1 MSGDG
6 GQKSVPREVL
16 EQIDR
21 ALNDDKTLMTA
32 LGYTKK
38 LMVLLAN
45 AGLPCDGARVDDLV
59 YEAIGKT
66 VDGTLTWDPTKVA
79 FGTHVC
85 GAVKSRVFKELRR
98 AEGFRDVALDETR
111 GDFAEAFA
119 VVISPESRIGIA
131 EQLERVK
138 AYLFEICERRDDE
151 PVRRLL
157 GAYLEGT
164 VGRSELSQQTG
175 MSVDEVT
182 NARKRLDRMIAD
194 LPEELRVFSGRGGE
208 GKR

>member
-1 MSGDG
+1 M
-6 GQKSVPREVL
+6 L

-21 ALNDDKTLMTA
+21 ALNDDRTLMTA

-38 LMVLLAN
+38 FMLLLGN

-59 YEAIGKT
+59 YDAIGKT
-66 VDGTLTWDPTKVA
+66 LDGTLTWDPSKVA
-79 FGTHVC
+79 FGTHLC

-98 AEGFRDVALDETR
+98 AEGFRDVAFEEAR
-111 GDFAEAFA
+111 GDHAEAF
-119 VVISPESRIGIA
+119 VVTASPESQIGIA

-138 AYLFEICERRDDE
+138 GYLFEICQRRDDE

-157 GAYLEGT
+157 DAYLDDV
-164 VGRSELSQQTG
+164 VGRSEIAERTG

-194 LPEELRVFSGRGGE
+194 LPEELRVFGGRGGK
-208 GKR
+208 GRR